1 MGYHDGILYG
11 KMQEIIEDKLNIILL
26 HEVNNLIKKNWVPD
40 DEVIREGMEFLICLS
55 TTVEV
60 MKKLI
65 SQYLPDWLQMWSTNT
80 ISGNTTRLKQV
91 NNIVKFIKKMEET
104 KIGTTYKNAMIMPQI
119 RVAIF

>member
-65 SQYLPDWLQMWSTNT
+65 S
-80 ISGNTTRLKQV
+80 
-91 NNIVKFIKKMEET
+91 
-104 KIGTTYKNAMIMPQI
+104 
-119 RVAIF
+119 